1 MNWLSY
7 FWLLLV
13 VITVIAE
20 ALTAGLVTI
29 WFSIGAAIAFISSL
43 LIKNVA
49 VQTIIFVAV
58 SALSLVLTRPLVKNK
73 LSISDTG
80 VGISKEDLEHIF
92 ERFYRVDK
100 ARSRQ
105 MGGTGLGLSIV
116 KEIVEA
122 HEGTIEMKSEV
133 GIGTEV
139 MVTIPIMK

>member
-29 WFSIGAAIAFISSL
+29 WFAIGAVAAFISSL

-49 VQTIIFVAV
+49 LQTIIFVIV

-73 LSISDTG
+73 LSASKVKTNADRVIGQKAVVIEDIDPIHGSGQVKVSGKVWSAKAEENIKTG
-80 VGISKEDLEHIF
+80 ET
-92 ERFYRVDK
+92 VDVL
-100 ARSRQ
+100 Q
-105 MGGTGLGLSIV
+105 IEGVHLIV
-116 KEIVEA
+116 K
-122 HEGTIEMKSEV
+122 
-133 GIGTEV
+133 
-139 MVTIPIMK
+139 